1 VSGAALRAVVN
12 NAGPAPAGDDAPEA
26 VKPNTITRPVPRA
39 LMPQTVE
46 PQGDEGGTAQAA
58 QAQSKPQS
66 QSQSQSQAPAA
77 QRVLRMLS
85 GPNTGAESILR
96 GDRLLIGNLESECD
110 VVIDVSRQER
120 HICLVRA
127 SDDGWTVLSIAGDL
141 WVGDSYIEA
150 QHTFDIASGT
160 VLTLGRVAFCVAD
173 TASIDWAAV
182 SIQHNLSKPEA
193 AGPVPVAVLPPA
205 SPNKLHKWHAMKLA
219 CGIGVAALTM
229 ASAGAY
235 LTSAWNLRVP
245 TAEEGAARI
254 KAHQSL
260 VTALPF
266 GKELLV
272 QPLMDSAAPQRELI
286 RGYLPQREQARALE
300 KALKDAEV
308 DADVRI
314 TAVDELAGEVTRR
327 MDRIK
332 SNQVHYDNQGRFVVD
347 TNTTTLDQHDRQAR
361 QTLQEVPL
369 VNGVSLNVQDLLD
382 NTGKAVVVRY
392 ERSVERPGDI
402 VVSDLDVVR
411 QRMNFVVKE
420 KRLGQVPSIV
430 LDNNIRYFEGAV
442 LPDGSVLKRIAENE
456 LLVTQGRGER
466 IIPLVSEDTK
476 PAPTPTPTRPGS
488 SPP

>member
-12 NAGPAPAGDDAPEA
+12 NAGPTPTGDDQPEVVQPA
-26 VKPNTITRPVPRA
+26 ATRRPVPQA
-39 LMPQTVE
+39 LMPQKVDV
-46 PQGDEGGTAQAA
+46 PADEASPAPLA
-58 QAQSKPQS
+58 P
-66 QSQSQSQAPAA
+66 QAPAS

-85 GPNTGAESILR
+85 GSNTGAESVLR
-96 GDRLLIGNLESECD
+96 SDRLLIGNLESECD
-110 VVIDVSRQER
+110 VVIDVSRPER

-141 WVGDSYIEA
+141 WVGDSYVES

-182 SIQHNLSKPEA
+182 KIQHNLSKPEA
-193 AGPVPVAVLPPA
+193 AGPVPVTVLPPA

-219 CGIGVAALTM
+219 CGIGIAALTM

-245 TAEEGAARI
+245 TAEESAAKI
-254 KAHQSL
+254 KAHQTFL
-260 VTALPF
+260 TALPF

-286 RGYLPQREQARALE
+286 RGYLPQRDQARALE

-314 TAVDELAGEVTRR
+314 TAVDELTAELTRR

-332 SNQVHYDNQGRFVVD
+332 PNQVHYDNLGHFVVD
-347 TNTTTLDQHDRQAR
+347 TTTTNLDQHDRQAR

-382 NTGKAVVVRY
+382 SAGKAVVVRY
-392 ERSVERPGDI
+392 ERNADRPSDI
-402 VVSDLDVVR
+402 TISDLDVVR
-411 QRMNFVVKE
+411 QRMNFVVRE
-420 KRLGQVPSIV
+420 KRLGDVPSIV
-430 LDNNIRYFEGAV
+430 LDNGMRYFEGAV
-442 LPDGSVLKRIAENE
+442 LPDGSVLKKIGEKE
-456 LLVTQGRGER
+456 LVVTQGRGER
-466 IIPLVSEDTK
+466 TIPLVAEDTK
-476 PAPTPTPTRPGS
+476 PNRLATGS
-488 SPP
+488 P